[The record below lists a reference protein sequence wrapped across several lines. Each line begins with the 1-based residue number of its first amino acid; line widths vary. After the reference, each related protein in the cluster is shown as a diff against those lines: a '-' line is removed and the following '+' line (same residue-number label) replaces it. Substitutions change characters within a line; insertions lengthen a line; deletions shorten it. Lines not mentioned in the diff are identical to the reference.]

1 MGRIGGMIGRYGLSG
16 LALLLTASCVAPE
29 HSRAPTPRADPIA
42 SAAPLLRRLALD
54 VPKEEAI
61 DSPIAPASDSELAA
75 ATRAAP
81 PFLGAPQT
89 EADAARALQC
99 LAEAV
104 YYEAR
109 SESIDGQRAV
119 AQVVLNRVR
128 DRAFPR
134 SICGVVHQ
142 GSERATGCQFSF
154 TCDGSTAWAP
164 GGAAWL
170 RALAVAQ
177 AALDGSVYA
186 PVGSATFYHTRAV
199 HPWWADS
206 FTQVGTI
213 GAHIFYRWRSALER
227 ALAFRQTYAGYEP
240 GTFDG
245 VTRVRGPGAMAVAEE
260 NGVTVHRGGSGGSS
274 GNASS
279 DAARVIVTSNV
290 RVHYGAASSVTMMV
304 PEHDE
309 GAAIED
315 GADPA

>member
-1 MGRIGGMIGRYGLSG
+1 MTGRYGLSG
-16 LALLLTASCVAPE
+16 LALLLTASCVAPQ
-29 HSRAPTPRADPIA
+29 HNLAPTPKADPIA

-54 VPKEEAI
+54 VAKGDAV
-61 DSPIAPASDSELAA
+61 DSPLAPVSDSALAA
-75 ATRAAP
+75 ATQAAP

-142 GSERATGCQFSF
+142 GSGRATGCQFSF

-170 RALAVAQ
+170 RAQAVAQ

-213 GAHIFYRWRSALER
+213 GAHIFYRWRSELER

-240 GTFDG
+240 GTSY
-245 VTRVRGPGAMAVAEE
+245 GPARASEPGSMAVAEE
-260 NGVTVHRGGSGGSS
+260 NGVVVHRGGRGGGTSS
-274 GNASS
+274 GM
-279 DAARVIVTSNV
+279 ARVIVSSNV
-290 RVHYGAASSVTMMV
+290 RVHYGVASSVTVMV
-304 PEHDE
+304 PEHD
-309 GAAIED
+309 AVTSIED
-315 GADPA
+315 ASGPA

>member
-1 MGRIGGMIGRYGLSG
+1 MKRAGGTTGRYGASG
-16 LALLLTASCVAPE
+16 LALLLTASCVMPE
-29 HSRAPTPRADPIA
+29 HARAPTPKADPIA

-54 VPKEEAI
+54 VPKAEPI
-61 DSPIAPASDSELAA
+61 DSPIAPVPDSELAA
-75 ATRAAP
+75 ATQAAP
-81 PFLGAPQT
+81 PFLGAPQS

-142 GSERATGCQFSF
+142 GSGRATGCQFSF

-170 RALAVAQ
+170 RAQAVAQ

-206 FTQVGTI
+206 FSQVGTI
-213 GAHIFYRWRSALER
+213 GAHIFYRWRSELER

-240 GTFDG
+240 GASDG
-245 VTRVRGPGAMAVAEE
+245 PARTREPGWAALREE
-260 NGVTVHRGGSGGSS
+260 NGVIVHRGGSGDAPS
-274 GNASS
+274 G
-279 DAARVIVTSNV
+279 AARMSISSNV
-290 RVHYGAASSVTMMV
+290 RVHYGGSSSVTVLV
-304 PEHDE
+304 PEHD
-309 GAAIED
+309 AATSSAD
-315 GADPA
+315 GFGPA